1 MKLLS
6 LCLGLTLVCAWR
18 ERNDVVESNFDIS
31 KISGDWYSI
40 LLASDFK
47 GKIEENGSFRIS
59 MEHISACDNS
69 SLALKLYTNMRQ
81 LVPSVSLEQQL
92 ILFYRVN
99 GECTEISLIC
109 DKAEEDDVYTL
120 TCKYA
125 TKKKKSFYDGYN
137 IFCILEVDYDK
148 YIIFYLV
155 NVSNN
160 GTFHV
165 LKLSAR
171 ERDVTAMLKRKF
183 VRICQKYGIVEENI
197 VDLTKVDHC
206 LQARESAADQAS
218 RISTEIRGQMKTMV
232 ELLPT
237 WVPGLC
243 IQ

>member
-1 MKLLS
+1 
-6 LCLGLTLVCAWR
+6 
-18 ERNDVVESNFDIS
+18 
-31 KISGDWYSI
+31 
-40 LLASDFK
+40 
-47 GKIEENGSFRIS
+47 
-59 MEHISACDNS
+59 
-69 SLALKLYTNMRQ
+69 MRQ

-120 TCKYA
+120 T
-125 TKKKKSFYDGYN
+125 YDGYN

-206 LQARESAADQAS
+206 LQARETAADQAS
-218 RISTEIRGQMKTMV
+218 SA
-232 ELLPT
+232 
-237 WVPGLC
+237 
-243 IQ
+243 

>member
-69 SLALKLYTNMRQ
+69 SLALKLYTK
-81 LVPSVSLEQQL
+81 
-92 ILFYRVN
+92 VN

-120 TCKYA
+120 T
-125 TKKKKSFYDGYN
+125 YDGYN

>member
-69 SLALKLYTNMRQ
+69 SLALKLYTKFR
-81 LVPSVSLEQQL
+81 VSLEQQL

-120 TCKYA
+120 T
-125 TKKKKSFYDGYN
+125 YDGYN

-218 RISTEIRGQMKTMV
+218 SA
-232 ELLPT
+232 
-237 WVPGLC
+237 
-243 IQ
+243 